1 MFEVD
6 WRAVMHLAVG
16 VAFGVSVAACGG
28 GDGTSGSDGDA
39 RGPEAASG
47 LPVSAPEGPIDREL
61 AGRGE
66 ELFRTRGCTAC
77 HQIGGGRLVGPDLEG
92 VTERRSFEWTYH
104 MVTNPDSMLKN
115 DSIAR
120 QMLQEYYTPMSDQNV
135 TPEQFVAIY
144 EYLRSASP

>member
-1 MFEVD
+1 MFGIDRRTVT
-6 WRAVMHLAVG
+6 HLALG
-16 VAFGVSVAACGG
+16 VAIGLSVAACGG
-28 GDGTSGSDGDA
+28 GEGASGYDGDT
-39 RGPEAASG
+39 RGPAAASG
-47 LPVSAPEGPIDREL
+47 LPVSAPEGPVDAEL

-77 HQIGGGRLVGPDLEG
+77 HQLGGGRLVGPDLEG
-92 VTERRSFEWTYH
+92 ITERRSFEWTYH
-104 MVTNPDSMLKN
+104 MVMNPDSMLKN

>member
-1 MFEVD
+1 MFGFERRDMLRFV
-6 WRAVMHLAVG
+6 LG
-16 VAFGVSVAACGG
+16 VALGLSVAACGG
-28 GDGTSGSDGDA
+28 GEGVSGDESDV
-39 RGPEAASG
+39 RGAGATSG
-47 LPVSAPEGPIDREL
+47 LPVSAPEGPVDAEL
-61 AGRGE
+61 AVRGE

-77 HQIGGGRLVGPDLEG
+77 HQLGGGRLVGPDLEG

-104 MVTNPDSMLKN
+104 MVMNPDSMLQN